1 MDKYTQNTAAPCFLL
16 GLSFLGAIWETKTDV
31 AANSAA
37 GEEEAEEGRVQ
48 VTATGLEQ
56 MQNSRSGL
64 KKRLLRRQ

>member
-48 VTATGLEQ
+48 VTGLEQ